1 MEKQQ
6 RRALNSIVLSI
17 TTLVVVAALLL
28 VGIGLVRDKM
38 MRNTQ
43 QMGMSLA
50 ESYARETQSRLD
62 GFARVFDMAWM
73 YAIRG
78 VDANMSE
85 EQMQEGMAE
94 YQQNVHELFGGHV
107 ADLYAVIGG
116 QIVADNPRTG
126 DGTYDYASTDWY
138 QKAMASPDEIIFSD
152 VYEDAITGDQIFT
165 LSKAMD
171 TEGDVLAMDVYI
183 NQGDVLDLEISLPS
197 TYHFYLFDTDG
208 GLLYRLIDRQATN
221 PVYAEQLI
229 SGVRDGSLFAYDAQI
244 VDPKGVAR
252 GVYYA
257 EMDNGWTV
265 VMTIPIQEV
274 LMGEMDPVIYSLIG
288 VALIAFVTLL
298 FMVVRDILNL
308 RRLAETEK
316 TIRVLSDSFFA
327 IYRVDFE
334 AGTYRAIKT
343 SPDLRGTFDES
354 GDYEMLLAQVKKRVH
369 PETYAEFEQDFSL
382 KSIAQRVKENVLD
395 YGGDYQRMFGGSY
408 HWVNVRTIYQKHIL
422 PGEVIL
428 CFKDVDVDVEKRQ
441 QMQHMMIL
449 QEALDTAKTSAKARN
464 TFFNTMSHDMRTPL
478 NAVIGYSELIRRT
491 PGDAEKVTG
500 YIKKVEFAAKQLLM
514 LINDI
519 LEMAKL
525 EAGKSALDVK
535 EFNLNEYLTEV
546 CEMFRTQ
553 AERQQKHFEL
563 SLQIKD
569 PVVKGDSFK
578 IGQIMNNLLSNALK
592 YSCEG
597 AEIRVEARQ
606 FDYQKH
612 SKFQIVVADTGIGMS
627 EEFLNHIFEPYSR
640 ETHFTPRTTEGT
652 GLGMPIVK
660 SLVQQM
666 SGEITVESAVG
677 KGSRFTVT
685 LPLEVVEQHDGP
697 VIGAAAGEASGEAAA
712 EAAGSLA
719 GQTIL
724 VAEDNELNMEI
735 VTELLTMSGAQVI
748 GAANGAEAVEKFQ
761 RSAPYSVDAILMDM
775 QMPVLDGCGA
785 ARAIRRLD
793 RPDAAV
799 VPIVAVTANAFAEDV
814 DRTTAAGMNAHVS
827 KPIDMDRLLE
837 ALALC
842 WAGKTPPDP
851 APGE

>member
-78 VDANMSE
+78 VNANMSE

-183 NQGDVLDLEISLPS
+183 NQGDVLDLEISLPP

-298 FMVVRDILNL
+298 FMVVRDILNM

-327 IYRVDFE
+327 IYRVNLE
-334 AGTYRAIKT
+334 TGTYRAIKT
-343 SPDLRGTFDES
+343 SPDLRGAFEES
-354 GDYEMLLAQVKKRVH
+354 GDYELLLTQVKKRVH
-369 PETYAEFEQDFSL
+369 PEAYAEFEQDFSL
-382 KSIAQRVKENVLD
+382 KSIGQRVKENVAD

-408 HWVNVRTIYQKHIL
+408 HWVNVRTIYQKDVL

-428 CFKDVDVDVEKRQ
+428 CFKDVDVEKRQ

-535 EFNLNEYLTEV
+535 EFDLNEYLTEV

-712 EAAGSLA
+712 VATGSLA

-748 GAANGAEAVEKFQ
+748 GAANGAEAVETFQ

-842 WAGKTPPDP
+842 WEGKTPPAA

>member
-85 EQMQEGMAE
+85 ERMQEGMAE

-116 QIVADNPRTG
+116 QIVAANPWTG
-126 DGTYDYASTDWY
+126 DRVYDYSDTDWY
-138 QKAMASPDEIIFSD
+138 QRALASPDEVIFSD
-152 VYEDAITGDQIFT
+152 VYEEAITGDQIFT
-165 LSKAMD
+165 LSKAID
-171 TEGDVLAMDVYI
+171 TEGDVLVMDVYI
-183 NQGDVLDLEISLPS
+183 NQGDVLDLKISLPS

-208 GLLYRLIDRQATN
+208 GLLYRLIDRQATD

-274 LMGEMDPVIYSLIG
+274 LMGEKDPVIYSLIG

-343 SPDLRGTFDES
+343 SPDLRGTFAES
-354 GDYEMLLAQVKKRVH
+354 GDYDMLLAQVKKRVH
-369 PETYAEFEQDFSL
+369 PEAYAEFEQDFSL

-428 CFKDVDVDVEKRQ
+428 CFKDVDVEKRQ

-449 QEALDTAKTSAKARN
+449 QKALDTAKTSAKARN

-546 CEMFRTQ
+546 CEMFRAQ

-563 SLQIKD
+563 SVQIKD

-597 AEIRVEARQ
+597 AEIKVEARQ

-627 EEFLNHIFEPYSR
+627 EEFLNHIFEPYAR

-735 VTELLTMSGAQVI
+735 VTELLTMSGVQVI

-842 WAGKTPPDP
+842 WAGKTPPAP

>member
-17 TTLVVVAALLL
+17 TTLVVVATLLL

-73 YAIRG
+73 YTIRD

-85 EQMQEGMAE
+85 ERMQEGMAE

-116 QIVADNPRTG
+116 QIVAANPWTG
-126 DGTYDYASTDWY
+126 DGVYDYSDTDWY
-138 QKAMASPDEIIFSD
+138 QRALASPDEVIFSD
-152 VYEDAITGDQIFT
+152 VYEEAITGDQIFT
-165 LSKAMD
+165 LSKAID
-171 TEGDVLAMDVYI
+171 TEGDVLVMDVYI
-183 NQGDVLDLEISLPS
+183 NQGDVLDLEISLAS

-208 GLLYRLIDRQATN
+208 RLLYRLIDRQATD

-274 LMGEMDPVIYSLIG
+274 LMGEKDPVIYSLIG

-343 SPDLRGTFDES
+343 SPDLRGTFAES
-354 GDYEMLLAQVKKRVH
+354 GDYDMLLAQVKKRVH
-369 PETYAEFEQDFSL
+369 PEAYAEFEQDFSL

-395 YGGDYQRMFGGSY
+395 YGGDYKRMFGGSY

-428 CFKDVDVDVEKRQ
+428 CFKDVDVEKRQ

-449 QEALDTAKTSAKARN
+449 QEALDTAKTSAEARN

-546 CEMFRTQ
+546 CEMFRAQ

-563 SLQIKD
+563 SVQIKD

-597 AEIRVEARQ
+597 AEIKVEARQ

-627 EEFLNHIFEPYSR
+627 EEFLNHIFEPYAR

-735 VTELLTMSGAQVI
+735 VTELLTMSGVQVI

-842 WAGKTPPDP
+842 WAGKTPPAP